1 MLLVE
6 YFQKESRSKVIVLKH
21 DDPYDILQVS
31 FRGITLLC
39 EVHNLIRQYDF
50 QLLSSN
56 VFNNKYISSGSNILG
71 VLTILSKYL
80 AIEYIQ
86 WKVLKEEKDSVC
98 QIFDDQNKVP
108 NGTFIANFMKNR
120 FLAMM
125 HENRSGEKYLSDY
138 HK

>member
-1 MLLVE
+1 
-6 YFQKESRSKVIVLKH
+6 
-21 DDPYDILQVS
+21 
-31 FRGITLLC
+31 
-39 EVHNLIRQYDF
+39 LIRQYDF

-98 QIFDDQNKVP
+98 QIFDDQNKVS